1 MNLQSIIPKKAN
13 RRRVK
18 GLLCLT
24 LLLVLAVQMSPA
36 GYCTEGLLSQDP
48 SGRRNEYV
56 AVDPVGHAESCSAVL
71 YDNSNGLPT
80 SEANVIA
87 QTSEGFLWIGCY
99 GGLIRYDGDNFVRI
113 DSSTG
118 ITSVRS
124 LCVDSRDRLWI
135 GTNDNGLFLMKDGET
150 RRWGEE
156 EGLQALSV
164 RSILED
170 DTGLIYVASTGG
182 LALIGEDLELRL
194 PEDPRVRERDMHEL
208 RQSGDGLV
216 YGLSDEGDVFAMH
229 GGEMV
234 WFLERGNSRFKGIS
248 SILPDPEHPGY
259 MYIESKNGQVYHGK
273 PDNGFTDADSIDI
286 GSLQFV
292 QEFNYIDGKLWVCA
306 GNGVGYLD
314 GQGFHMLENI
324 PLESSVGSVTT
335 DYEGNL
341 WFTSSRQGVMKLVP
355 NRFSNLFL
363 GTGLSEAVVNS
374 TCLYDGRLFIGTDT
388 GLRVLNGS
396 CNVQNVP
403 LNTPQQFP
411 EREETTDN
419 LVELLEGTRIRSLTR
434 DSHDRLWIATWRSQG
449 LLRYDHGDL
458 KVFTE
463 RSGLA
468 SERVRAVV
476 ERADGSFLVACTGGV
491 SVIEDDRVTQT
502 YGLDG
507 SLGSADILTVCEG
520 PEGTIFVGTD
530 GEGIYIID
538 NAGTRRIDK
547 GDGLHSGVVMR
558 IKPDRTRDIY
568 WIVTGNSLA
577 WMRPDGQVTTLEHFP
592 YFNNFDL
599 YQNSED
605 VAWVL
610 SGNGVYV
617 LPTEEMLEDGDLRPI
632 YFSVSNGLP
641 FIPTSNSYS
650 ELTEEGMLY
659 IAGSSGVI
667 QVDIEAPMENV
678 ADLRMAVP
686 FIDADGERLYPDED
700 GKFVVGPLVRK
711 LTIYAYVYNY
721 SLIDPQVT
729 CRLEGFDQSS
739 FTVDRKD
746 LAPMDYTNLPG
757 GVYRF
762 TMELNDTLGG
772 ENNTLSVQIEKKLK
786 LREQWWFYLL
796 LSIPLAGLLAAGVS
810 LYMRRRIRNLEE
822 KHREEVE
829 KERISTELGMAN
841 QIQNS
846 MLPHIFPPFPDRKEF
861 DIYAS
866 MDPAREVGGDF
877 YDFFLIDDDHL
888 CLVMADVSGKGIP
901 AALFMMIS
909 KVILQS
915 CAMLGKSAGEILT
928 KTNEAICSDNQVDMF
943 VTVWLGI
950 LEISTGK
957 ITAANAGHEYPVL
970 KKNGQFE
977 LLKDRHG
984 LVIGG
989 MEGMRYKEYE
999 LQLLPGD
1006 KLFLYTDG
1014 VPEATDAGEQMF
1026 GMERMLAA
1034 LNEAPEAAPE
1044 TILKNVRGAVDGF
1057 VKDAEQFDDLTML
1070 CLEYKGT
1077 QGEKNQ

>member
-1 MNLQSIIPKKAN
+1 M
-13 RRRVK
+13 
-18 GLLCLT
+18 CLT
-24 LLLVLAVQMSPA
+24 LLIVLAVQMSLA
-36 GYCTEGLLSQDP
+36 GHCAEALPSPDDPGRQDVH
-48 SGRRNEYV
+48 V
-56 AVDPVGHAESCSAVL
+56 AVDPVGHAESCTAVL

-80 SEANVIA
+80 SEANVIV
-87 QTSEGFLWIGCY
+87 QTGEGFLWIGCY
-99 GGLIRYDGDNFVRI
+99 GGLIRYDGSTFVRI

-124 LCVDSRDRLWI
+124 LFVDSRDRLWV

-164 RSILED
+164 RGILED
-170 DTGLIYVASTGG
+170 DTGLIYVATTGG

-194 PEDPRVRERDMHEL
+194 PEDTRVSERTMHEL

-216 YGLSDEGDVFAMH
+216 YGLSDEGDIFAMR

-234 WFLERGNSRFKGIS
+234 WYLERGNNRFKGVA
-248 SILPDPEHPGY
+248 SILPDPERPGY
-259 MYIESKNGQVYHGK
+259 MYIESRNGQVYHGQ
-273 PDNGFTDADSIDI
+273 PDNGFTISESIDI
-286 GSLQFV
+286 GPLHFV
-292 QEFNYIDGKLWVCA
+292 QEFCYIDGKLWVCA

-314 GQGFHMLENI
+314 GQGFHLLENI
-324 PLESSVGSVTT
+324 PLDSSVGNVTT

-341 WFTSSRQGVMKLVP
+341 WFTSTRQGVMKLVP
-355 NRFSNLFL
+355 NRFSDLFQ

-374 TCLYDGRLFIGTDT
+374 TCMYDGKLFIGTDT
-388 GLRVLNGS
+388 GLRVLNGTA
-396 CNVQNVP
+396 NVP
-403 LNTPQQFP
+403 KLPLNAPQLLP
-411 EREETTDN
+411 ESEKTTGD
-419 LVELLEGTRIRSLTR
+419 LIELLANVRIRSLIR
-434 DSHDRLWIATWRSQG
+434 DSKDRLWIATWRSQG

-458 KVFTE
+458 VVFTE
-463 RSGLA
+463 RDGLP
-468 SERVRAVV
+468 SDRVRTVV
-476 ERADGSFLVACTGGV
+476 ERGDGSFLAACTGGV
-491 SVIEDDRVTQT
+491 SVIEGDRVTRT
-502 YGLDG
+502 YGTDG
-507 SLGSADILTVCEG
+507 SLGNADILTVCEG

-530 GEGIYIID
+530 GEGVYIID
-538 NAGTRRIDK
+538 STGTRHIDK
-547 GDGLHSGVVMR
+547 GDGLRSGVVMR
-558 IKPDRTRDIY
+558 IKRDRTRDLY

-577 WMRPDGQVTTLEHFP
+577 WMTPDGQVTTLENFP

-599 YQNSED
+599 YQNSRD
-605 VAWVL
+605 VTWVL

-617 LPTEEMLEDGDLRPI
+617 LPTEELLEDRDLQPV

-650 ELTEEGMLY
+650 ELTEEGVLY

-667 QVDIEAPMENV
+667 KVDVEAPMDNV

-686 FIDADGERLYPDED
+686 FIDADGERLYPDER
-700 GKFVVGPLVRK
+700 GRFVVEPQVRK

-729 CRLEGFDQSS
+729 CCLTGFDQSS

-746 LAPMDYTNLPG
+746 LVPMDYTNLPG
-757 GVYRF
+757 GTYQF
-762 TMELNDTLGG
+762 TMELNDPLGR
-772 ENNTLSVQIEKKLK
+772 ENNTLSVEIKKKPK
-786 LREQWWFYLL
+786 LREQWVFYLL
-796 LSIPLAGLLAAGVS
+796 LSILLAGLLAAGVM
-810 LYMRRRIRNLEE
+810 LYTRRRIRNLEI

-829 KERISTELGMAN
+829 KERITTELQMAKR
-841 QIQNS
+841 IQSS

-861 DIYAS
+861 DVYAS
-866 MDPAREVGGDF
+866 MDPARDVGGDF
-877 YDFFLIDDDHL
+877 YDFFLIDEDHL

-915 CAMLGKSAGEILT
+915 CAMLGRSPGEILT

-970 KKNGQFE
+970 KQNGQFE
-977 LLKDRHG
+977 LLKDKHG
-984 LVIGG
+984 FVIGG

-999 LQLLPGD
+999 LRLLPGD
-1006 KLFLYTDG
+1006 KIFLYTDG
-1014 VPEATDAGEQMF
+1014 VPEATDAESKMF
-1026 GMERMLAA
+1026 GTDRMLAA

-1044 TILKNVRGAVDGF
+1044 TILKNVRTAVDGF

>member
-1 MNLQSIIPKKAN
+1 MKLQRYFHQISD
-13 RRRVK
+13 RRCVR
-18 GLLCLT
+18 GLVILT
-24 LLLVLAVQMSPA
+24 LTFVLAMQMSLPGHCA
-36 GYCTEGLLSQDP
+36 DGLLSQDP

-80 SEANVIA
+80 SEANAIA

-99 GGLIRYDGDNFVRI
+99 GGLIRYDGNTFVRI

-135 GTNDNGLFLMKDGET
+135 GTNDNGLFLMKDGEI

-156 EGLQALSV
+156 AGLQALSV

-170 DTGLIYVASTGG
+170 DTGLIYVASASG
-182 LALIGEDLELRL
+182 LALIGDDLELRL
-194 PEDPRVRERDMHEL
+194 PEDPRARERDIHEL

-216 YGLSDEGDVFAMH
+216 YGLSDDGDIFAMH
-229 GGEMV
+229 RGEMV
-234 WFLERGNSRFKGIS
+234 WFLERGNNRYKGVS
-248 SILPDPEHPGY
+248 SLLPDPEHTGY

-273 PDNGFTDADSIDI
+273 PENGFTDAKSIDI

-292 QEFNYIDGKLWVCA
+292 QEFNYIDGKLWICA

-314 GQGFHMLENI
+314 DQGFHILEDI
-324 PLESSVGSVTT
+324 PLDSSVGSVTA

-374 TCLYDGRLFIGTDT
+374 TCMYDGMLFIGTDT
-388 GLRVLNGS
+388 GLRVLKGNS
-396 CNVQNVP
+396 AVKNVP
-403 LNTPQQFP
+403 LDSPQQFP
-411 EREETTDN
+411 EHEETTEN
-419 LVELLEGTRIRSLTR
+419 LIELLEGTRIRSLIC
-434 DSHDRLWIATWRSQG
+434 DKEDRLWIATWRSQG

-458 KVFTE
+458 KAFTE
-463 RSGLA
+463 RDGMA
-468 SERVRAVV
+468 SDRVRAVV
-476 ERADGSFLVACTGGV
+476 ECSDGSFLVACSGGV
-491 SVIEDDRVTQT
+491 CVIEDDRITQT
-502 YGLDG
+502 YGADG

-520 PEGTIFVGTD
+520 PDGTVFVGTD
-530 GEGIYIID
+530 GGGIYIID
-538 NAGTRRIDK
+538 DSGTRHIDK
-547 GDGLHSGVVMR
+547 GDGLLSGVVMR

-599 YQNSED
+599 YQNSHD
-605 VAWVL
+605 VTWVL

-617 LPTEEMLEDGDLRPI
+617 LPTDELLKDDDLRPI

-650 ELTEEGMLY
+650 ELTEDGVLY

-667 QVDIEAPMENV
+667 KVDIEAPMDNV

-686 FIDADGERLYPDED
+686 FIDADGVRIYPNTH
-700 GKFVVGPLVRK
+700 GKFIVGSQVRK
-711 LTIYAYVYNY
+711 LTIYAYVFNY
-721 SLIDPQVT
+721 SLVNPQVT
-729 CRLEGFDQSS
+729 CRLAGFDKSS

-746 LAPMDYTNLPG
+746 LVPMDYTNLPG
-757 GVYRF
+757 GTYVF
-762 TMELNDTLGG
+762 TMELNDSLGR
-772 ENNTLSVQIEKKLK
+772 ENNTLSVEIEKKLK

-796 LSIPLAGLLAAGVS
+796 LSTLLVGILAAGIAFY
-810 LYMRRRIRNLEE
+810 LRRRIHNLEK
-822 KHREEVE
+822 KHREDVD
-829 KERISTELGMAN
+829 KERISTELNMAN
-841 QIQNS
+841 KIQTS
-846 MLPHIFPPFPDRKEF
+846 ILPHIFPPFPDRKEF

-866 MDPAREVGGDF
+866 MDPAKEVGGDF
-877 YDFFLIDDDHL
+877 YDFFLIDEDHL

-915 CAMLGKSAGEILT
+915 CAMLGRSSGEILT

-970 KKNGQFE
+970 KRNGQFA
-977 LLKDRHG
+977 LLKDKHG
-984 LVIGG
+984 FVIGG
-989 MEGMRYKEYE
+989 MDGMKYKEYE
-999 LQLLPGD
+999 ITLSPGD

-1014 VPEATDAGEQMF
+1014 VPEATDAENQMF
-1026 GMERMLAA
+1026 GTERMLAA
-1034 LNEAPEAAPE
+1034 LNEAPEAAPQ
-1044 TILKNVRGAVDGF
+1044 TILKNVRSAVDGF

-1070 CLEYKGT
+1070 CLEYIGT
-1077 QGEKNQ
+1077 EGETKL

>member
-1 MNLQSIIPKKAN
+1 MKQKRDHHQLSS
-13 RRRVK
+13 RRCVK
-18 GLLCLT
+18 RLVGLT
-24 LLLVLAVQMSPA
+24 LLAVLAVQLSLSGSCA
-36 GYCTEGLLSQDP
+36 EGLLSQDP

-56 AVDPVGHAESCSAVL
+56 AVDPVGNAASCSAVL

-87 QTSEGFLWIGCY
+87 QTGEGFLWIGCY
-99 GGLIRYDGDNFVRI
+99 GGLIRYDGDAFVRI

-164 RSILED
+164 RSILAD

-182 LALIGEDLELRL
+182 LALIGEDLTLRL

-216 YGLSDEGDVFAMH
+216 YGLTDEGDIFAMH
-229 GGEMV
+229 GGETL
-234 WFLERGNSRFKGIS
+234 WFLECGNNRYKGVS
-248 SILPDPEHPGY
+248 SILPDPERPGY
-259 MYIESKNGQVYHGK
+259 MYIESKNGQVYHGQ
-273 PDNGFTDADSIDI
+273 PENGFTTAISIDI

-306 GNGVGYLD
+306 GNGVGCLD
-314 GQGFHMLENI
+314 GQGFHILENI

-355 NRFSNLFL
+355 NRFSDLFQ

-374 TCLYDGRLFIGTDT
+374 TCMYDGMLFIGTDA
-388 GLRVLNGS
+388 GLRVLNGTS
-396 CNVQNVP
+396 NVQSVP

-411 EREETTDN
+411 EREATTDN
-419 LVELLEGTRIRSLTR
+419 LIALLEGTRIRSLIR
-434 DSHDRLWIATWRSQG
+434 DREDRLWIATWRSQG

-458 KVFTE
+458 TVFTE
-463 RSGLA
+463 RGGLV
-468 SERVRAVV
+468 SDRVRTVV
-476 ERADGSFLVACTGGV
+476 ERSDGSFLVACTGGV
-491 SVIEDDRVTQT
+491 CVIEDDRVTKT
-502 YGLDG
+502 YGTDG

-520 PEGTIFVGTD
+520 PEGTIFAGTD

-538 NAGTRRIDK
+538 DAGTRRIDK
-547 GDGLHSGVVMR
+547 GDGLRSGVVMR

-577 WMRPDGQVTTLEHFP
+577 WMTPDGQVTTLERFP

-605 VAWVL
+605 VTWVL

-617 LPTEEMLEDGDLRPI
+617 LPTEELLEDRDLQPV

-650 ELTEEGMLY
+650 ELTEEGVLY

-667 QVDIEAPMENV
+667 KVDVEAPMDNV

-686 FIDADGERLYPDED
+686 FIDADGERLYPD
-700 GKFVVGPLVRK
+700 GNGRFVVGPFVRK
-711 LTIYAYVYNY
+711 LTIYAYVFNY

-729 CRLEGFDQSS
+729 CCLEGFDQSG

-757 GVYRF
+757 GTYRF
-762 TMELNDTLGG
+762 TMELNDPLGRQ
-772 ENNTLSVQIEKKLK
+772 NNTLTVEIEKKLK

-796 LSIPLAGLLAAGVS
+796 LGILLTGLLAAGVM
-810 LYMRRRIRNLEE
+810 LYTRRRIRNLEE

-829 KERISTELGMAN
+829 KERITTELHMAN
-841 QIQNS
+841 RIQNS
-846 MLPHIFPPFPDRKEF
+846 MLPHIFPPFPDRREF
-861 DIYAS
+861 DVYAS

-877 YDFFLIDDDHL
+877 YDFFLIDSDHL

-915 CAMLGKSAGEILT
+915 CAMLGRSPGEILT

-970 KKNGQFE
+970 KQNGKFE
-977 LLKDRHG
+977 LLKDKHG
-984 LVIGG
+984 FVIGG

-1014 VPEATDAGEQMF
+1014 VPEATDAESQMF
-1026 GMERMLAA
+1026 GMERMLSA
-1034 LNEAPEAAPE
+1034 LNGAPDAAPE
-1044 TILKNVRGAVDGF
+1044 TILNNVRSAVDGF

-1077 QGEKNQ
+1077 QGEINQ